1 MHRASP
7 RAPPSAD
14 GRTVEGVPVSDP
26 AGRPSHPRATDEPPT
41 FSISQARESL
51 DDEMHHRMKRYLIS
65 MSIRTVCFILAVV
78 LEGWLRWTM
87 AGAAIVLPYV
97 AVVMAN
103 AGPSKRV
110 LAASR
115 YSPTVHAIEG
125 GPVHRIGSK
134 QHD

>member
-1 MHRASP
+1 VPDPPERP
-7 RAPPSAD
+7 R
-14 GRTVEGVPVSDP
+14 
-26 AGRPSHPRATDEPPT
+26 HPGPTDEPPT

-78 LEGWLRWTM
+78 LDGWLRWTM

-103 AGPSKRV
+103 AGPSKGAP
-110 LAASR
+110 AASR
-115 YSPTVHAIEG
+115 YTPTVHAIEG
-125 GPVHRIGSK
+125 GAVHRIGSEH
-134 QHD
+134 HD

>member
-1 MHRASP
+1 M
-7 RAPPSAD
+7 
-14 GRTVEGVPVSDP
+14 SDP
-26 AGRPSHPRATDEPPT
+26 PGRPSHPGPTDEPPT

-103 AGPSKRV
+103 AGPSKGAP
-110 LAASR
+110 AASR
-115 YSPTVHAIEG
+115 YTPTVHAIEG
-125 GPVHRIGSK
+125 GAVHRIGSK
-134 QHD
+134 HHD